1 MKTLE
6 LYIIRHCESESNVN
20 DVFQGQTDG
29 GVTPK
34 GITQAQRVAARL
46 SDVAFDAIYTSP
58 LIRAHTTATAIHA
71 AQPHSTG
78 TTAVPVY
85 LRRNL
90 REINAGRL
98 EGLTI
103 AQIERDYPAEYEWW
117 RGDIARFVSPGG
129 ESFVQL
135 YERVRAEFTAIAED
149 AGRRGYS
156 RICVVAHG
164 AVLYAFFNYANGF
177 TAEGSSNN
185 NFWVDNASV
194 SRVQYD
200 GEFNVIYLNDISH
213 FDKDTQ
219 PYVMFLADNARNVN
233 AES

>member
-6 LYIIRHCESESNVN
+6 LYIVRHCESESNVS
-20 DVFQGQTDG
+20 DVFQGQADG

-34 GITQAQRVAARL
+34 GVIQAQRVGARL
-46 SDVAFDAIYTSP
+46 SDVSFDAIYTSP
-58 LIRAHTTATAIHA
+58 LIRAYTTASSIHA
-71 AQPHSTG
+71 AQTRTHTLPMYS
-78 TTAVPVY
+78 
-85 LRRNL
+85 RMNL

-103 AQIERDYPAEYEWW
+103 TQIERDYPAEYEWW
-117 RGDIARFVSPGG
+117 RSDIARFVAPGG

-135 YERVRAEFTAIAED
+135 YGRVRAEFNVIAED
-149 AGRRGYS
+149 ACSRGYS
-156 RICVVAHG
+156 RVCVVAHG

-177 TAEGSSNN
+177 PAEGSSNN
-185 NFWVDNASV
+185 KFWVDNASV

-200 GEFNVIYLNDISH
+200 GGFNVIYLNDISH

-219 PYVMFLADNARNVN
+219 PYVMFLADNAR
-233 AES
+233 AER